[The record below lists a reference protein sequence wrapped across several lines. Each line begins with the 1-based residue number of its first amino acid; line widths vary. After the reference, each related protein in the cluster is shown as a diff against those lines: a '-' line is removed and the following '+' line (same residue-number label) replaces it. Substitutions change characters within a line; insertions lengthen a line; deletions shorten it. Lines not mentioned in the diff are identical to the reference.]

1 MPIST
6 TPTRDTAHRRCST
19 APRCSTSTAQRPRSP
34 TRGTSAPP
42 VQLVDSAPLGERRE
56 REAGLT
62 SSSAIVGT
70 SAIVEAGPQFKSL
83 LENPRAADA
92 TGDGGYLEPLN
103 SAPVSAPQADVSP
116 APVSAPDAIPKVGG
130 YLEPLGAASMDSA
143 QVDAIPA
150 PEVGPAPVSA
160 PQADAE
166 VAKHPRVVLRREK
179 PTPDV
184 DLGAHLRRPDVDLRA
199 HLRRVDKVSQPEAV
213 LYGKTKPTDSEHE
226 SDGADLGTGSAAG
239 RLPPRQPNLSRSALS
254 RAGSA
259 LTSFR
264 VDTASGYGD

>member
-1 MPIST
+1 M
-6 TPTRDTAHRRCST
+6 
-19 APRCSTSTAQRPRSP
+19 
-34 TRGTSAPP
+34 
-42 VQLVDSAPLGERRE
+42 QLVDSAPLGERRE

-83 LENPRAADA
+83 LDNPSAADA

-103 SAPVSAPQADVSP
+103 SAPVSAPQADVSPAPVSAPQADVSP